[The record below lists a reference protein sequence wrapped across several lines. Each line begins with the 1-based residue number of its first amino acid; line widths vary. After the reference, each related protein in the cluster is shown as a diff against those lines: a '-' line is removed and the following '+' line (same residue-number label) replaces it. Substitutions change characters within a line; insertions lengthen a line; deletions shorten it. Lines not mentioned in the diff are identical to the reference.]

1 MGSVTVLDKSDVLS
15 GLFGTWDSLD
25 VLLSGLSE
33 QQWQTPT
40 PLPGWCVHNVV
51 AHIVGT
57 ESVLQGLSSPDA
69 DFDASTLDHVRND
82 VGAAN
87 EAWVRHLSTES
98 GAALLRA
105 VPLDYRRSAAAFD
118 RHVRRRLEC
127 ADSDTGWSGEF
138 RAIHAGAAF
147 RLLDARAGHPRRR
160 GPAVIRRGVERPGRR
175 VSRWT
180 RSPRRWATSSANSV
194 KRPKGRES
202 PSN

>member
-98 GAALLRA
+98 GRAARA
-105 VPLDYRRSAAAFD
+105 VPFDYRRSAEAFD
-118 RHVRRRLEC
+118 RLSVDDWNAPTPTPVGLESFGRFMRVRLFDCWMHEQDIRDGVGLPS
-127 ADSDTGWSGEF
+127 SDAELSGP
-138 RAIHAGAAF
+138 GA
-147 RLLDARAGHPRRR
+147 
-160 GPAVIRRGVERPGRR
+160 

-180 RSPRRWATSSANSV
+180 RSPRLWATSWANSV